1 MNARNSTIIKVS
13 LALASLAMCGAFAI
27 LAASCANSDTGSGGN
42 GGSSGSGGG
51 GGGGGGAAGGS
62 SGSLLAG
69 FTVDDG
75 GYVTAGAWHG
85 WAWPATETPNLGT
98 TMTPTP
104 SALTDPATGQSG
116 TGFGSVKAGDQ
127 LCVSGVV
134 AASSVYGGVALLG
147 FGLDQDKTPANAALN
162 TWTPTGTG
170 VQWAINNTG
179 ASPLR
184 IQIQGT
190 AGYPTAAWCSVLTGS
205 SGQIKF
211 TDFNSQ
217 CWPGGSGTNYDLSV
231 PLNQI
236 MVEVPGSNTTTVP
249 FNFCLLGMVPY

>member
-1 MNARNSTIIKVS
+1 
-13 LALASLAMCGAFAI
+13 MCGVFAMFAI
-27 LAASCANSDTGSGGN
+27 SCASSDDKGGTGGTGGTGAGGTSGG
-42 GGSSGSGGG
+42 
-51 GGGGGGAAGGS
+51 
-62 SGSLLAG
+62 LLAG

-75 GYVTAGAWHG
+75 GYVTAGPWHG
-85 WAWPATETPNLGT
+85 WAWPATETPSKGT

-104 SALTDPATGQSG
+104 SALTDPTTGQPG
-116 TGFGSVKAGDQ
+116 TGFGAVTAGSP

-134 AASSVYGGVALLG
+134 AADPAYGGVALLG
-147 FGLDQDKTPANAALN
+147 FGLGQDKAPSNAPLN
-162 TWTPTGTG
+162 TWTVTGTG
-170 VQWAINNTG
+170 VSWSITNTG

-217 CWPGGSGTNYDLSV
+217 CWPGGAGVNYDGTV